1 MLPSGREFILRY
13 EASRAVRP
21 YTVVRPYRV
30 FESRLWADCSL
41 TADVS
46 ARTRTVRLY
55 SRTAEQLRRR
65 LVQLYCEFGNFG

>member
-65 LVQLYCEFGNFG
+65 LVQLYCGFGNFG

>member
-41 TADVS
+41 TAEFS
-46 ARTRTVRLY
+46 ARTI
-55 SRTAEQLRRR
+55 
-65 LVQLYCEFGNFG
+65 VQQDLTGLWNKSVDPYCKFGKFC

>member
-1 MLPSGREFILRY
+1 MLPSGRDSLGIGR
-13 EASRAVRP
+13 R
-21 YTVVRPYRV
+21 TVEWPYRV

-65 LVQLYCEFGNFG
+65 LVQLYCGFGNFG